1 MADKPIWKQRYAAHL
16 GLRAPNEPLFLRSA
30 DSGDPLAQID
40 YLASIGF
47 AGIEDNMLR
56 TRTPELHAKM
66 GEALARHGMQMGCFV
81 NNPNH
86 WNLPLWGRTDAEAR
100 QQLAHDLDQSI
111 AAAKR
116 TGGKYT
122 TVVSGSEPN
131 IPLGFQRANMVE
143 NLKRLADKAEKAG
156 LVFVIETVSSRNWPN
171 MLLNHIGDAY
181 QVVKA
186 VGSPAVKLVFDTG
199 HVAPMDG
206 DVMGN
211 LKRTWDEVAII
222 QVADN
227 PDRAEIG
234 QGELN
239 WINIFRTIK
248 RLGYTGLIELEFL
261 IATDDLAGEQRL
273 LDNLRAVDDAL

>member
-16 GLRAPNEPLFLRSA
+16 GLRAPNEPLFLHSGR
-30 DSGDPLAQID
+30 SGDPLAQID

-47 AGIEDNMLR
+47 AGIEDNMLK
-56 TRTPELHAKM
+56 TRLPELQAKM
-66 GEALARHGMQMGCFV
+66 GDALARHNMQMGCFV

-86 WNLPLWGRTDAEAR
+86 WNLPLWGRSDAEAR
-100 QQLAHDLDQSI
+100 EQLAQDLDQSI
-111 AAAKR
+111 EAAQR

-122 TVVSGSEPN
+122 TVVSGSEPG

-156 LVFVIETVSSRNWPN
+156 LVFVIETVSARNWPN
-171 MLLNHIGDAY
+171 MILNHTGDAY

-206 DVMGN
+206 DVLGN
-211 LKRTWDEVAII
+211 LKRAWDEIAIL
-222 QVADN
+222 QVADS
-227 PDRAEIG
+227 PERIELG

-248 RLGYTGLIELEFL
+248 GLGYTGLIELEFL
-261 IATDDLAGEQRL
+261 IATEDLAGEQRL
-273 LDNLRAVDDAL
+273 LNNLRAIDDAL